1 MIIEIIISKYPRH
14 LFFYSSVVTYADKIL
29 NKCMQ
34 NLLEG
39 RKGEGVVDDVR
50 EQQLTEVQMDS
61 GQAESLQIKI
71 TRQSN
76 QGDPVV
82 SVCYRLP
89 DQKGE
94 VDEAF
99 VKQFEEGLRSQ
110 TLVLIL
116 ETEQS

>member
-1 MIIEIIISKYPRH
+1 M
-14 LFFYSSVVTYADKIL
+14 
-29 NKCMQ
+29 
-34 NLLEG
+34 EG
-39 RKGEGVVDDVR
+39 RKGQRVVYNVR
-50 EQQLTEVQMDS
+50 EKQLTEVQIDS
-61 GQAESLQIKI
+61 EQTECLRVKI
-71 TRQSN
+71 TKQSN

-82 SVCYRLP
+82 RVCYRLP

-99 VKQFEEGLRSQ
+99 VRQLREGLSAQ

>member
-1 MIIEIIISKYPRH
+1 M
-14 LFFYSSVVTYADKIL
+14 
-29 NKCMQ
+29 
-34 NLLEG
+34 EG
-39 RKGEGVVDDVR
+39 RKGKRVVYNVR
-50 EQQLTEVQMDS
+50 EKHLTEVQMDS
-61 GQAESLQIKI
+61 EQTESLRVKI
-71 TRQSN
+71 PKQSN

-99 VKQFEEGLRSQ
+99 VRQLREGLSSQ

>member
-1 MIIEIIISKYPRH
+1 
-14 LFFYSSVVTYADKIL
+14 
-29 NKCMQ
+29 
-34 NLLEG
+34 
-39 RKGEGVVDDVR
+39 
-50 EQQLTEVQMDS
+50 MDS
-61 GQAESLQIKI
+61 EQTESLWVMI
-71 TRQSN
+71 TKQSN

-99 VKQFEEGLRSQ
+99 VRQLREGLSSQ

-116 ETEQS
+116 ETEQSWNKLAQ